1 MLVLLDFSPIRP
13 EFGLLLWSSIIFIL
27 FYLVLAK
34 FAFRPIANA
43 LKKREHDIQDALDES
58 KKAREEIA
66 NMKSE
71 NAALLAQAREER
83 SKMLQEAKD
92 TKNSM
97 ISEAK
102 GKAKEEANKIVNNAK
117 IEIENQK
124 KAALLEVKNQVGS
137 MAIEIAE
144 KLLKKELSSNKEHQS
159 FVNQL
164 VDDIKLN

>member
-13 EFGLLLWSSIIFIL
+13 EFGLILWSTIIFVL
-27 FYLVLAK
+27 FYFVLGK

-43 LKKREHDIQDALDES
+43 LKKREHDIQNALDES

-66 NMKSE
+66 NMKAE

-83 SKMLQEAKD
+83 SKMLQEAKE
-92 TKNSM
+92 TKSSI

-102 GKAKEEANKIVNNAK
+102 VKAKEEAQKIVTNAK
-117 IEIENQK
+117 REIDNEK
-124 KAALLEVKNQVGS
+124 KAAISEVKNQVGM
-137 MAIEIAE
+137 MAIDIAE
-144 KLLKKELSSNKEHQS
+144 KLIQKELKNDAEHEN
-159 FVNQL
+159 FVNKL

>member
-13 EFGLLLWSSIIFIL
+13 EFGLLLWSTIIFIL
-27 FYLVLAK
+27 FYLVLGK
-34 FAFRPIANA
+34 FAFKPIVNA

-58 KKAREEIA
+58 KKAREEVA

-92 TKNSM
+92 IKNKM

-102 GKAKEEANKIVNNAK
+102 DKAKEEANKIVTNAK

-124 KAALLEVKNQVGS
+124 KAALLEVKNQVGVI
-137 MAIEIAE
+137 AIEIAE
-144 KLLKKELSSNKEHQS
+144 KLLNKELSNNANHKS
-159 FVNQL
+159 FVDQL